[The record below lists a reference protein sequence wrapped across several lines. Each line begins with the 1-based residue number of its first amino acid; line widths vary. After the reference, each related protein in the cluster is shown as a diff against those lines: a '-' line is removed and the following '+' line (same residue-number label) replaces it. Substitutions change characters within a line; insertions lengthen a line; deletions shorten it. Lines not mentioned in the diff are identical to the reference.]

1 MAVSFP
7 AFNVV
12 PVVVV
17 VVCFPVTIRYLSRVD
32 SVEYWPLE
40 G

>member
-17 VVCFPVTIRYLSRVD
+17 VVVTSFVMVKPPIA
-32 SVEYWPLE
+32 
-40 G
+40 